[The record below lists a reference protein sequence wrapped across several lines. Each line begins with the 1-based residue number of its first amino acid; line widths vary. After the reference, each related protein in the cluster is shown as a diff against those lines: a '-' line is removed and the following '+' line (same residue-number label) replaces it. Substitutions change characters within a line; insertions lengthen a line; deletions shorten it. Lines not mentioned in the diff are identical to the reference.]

1 MMDMEV
7 KVLFEVTKEGK
18 ATIQVNGHKASVKAG
33 VLTLI
38 ERMAELEGSS
48 TAELLSEFQEINK
61 MKQQN
66 PIEDILAMI
75 FGFDNEDMMDDDG
88 GCDGDCENC
97 MNHEEMP
104 QEVKDL
110 FDKMFGGNN

>member
-1 MMDMEV
+1 MDMEV

-38 ERMAELEGSS
+38 ERMAELEGTS
-48 TAELLSEFQEINK
+48 TAELLSEFQEVNK
-61 MKQQN
+61 MKEQN

-75 FGFDNEDMMDDDG
+75 FGFDDEDMDDDG

-110 FDKMFGGNN
+110 FDKMFGGKN

>member
-1 MMDMEV
+1 MDMEV

-38 ERMAELEGSS
+38 ERMSELEGTS
-48 TAELLSEFQEINK
+48 TAELLSEFQEVNK
-61 MKQQN
+61 MKEQN

-75 FGFDNEDMMDDDG
+75 FGFDDEDMDDDG

-97 MNHEEMP
+97 MNHEEMS
-104 QEVKDL
+104 QEVKGL
-110 FDKMFGGNN
+110 FDKMFGGKN

>member
-75 FGFDNEDMMDDDG
+75 FGFGDDDMEDDG

-110 FDKMFGGNN
+110 FDKMFGGKN